1 MSYDFPRLKVIK
13 ASAGTGK
20 TFILSKEIAQYLL
33 NDIPY
38 SELRNILAITF
49 TVNAAKEMKERVIKW
64 LKGLAIEDID
74 TFKDM
79 GISECVKQD
88 ISKKASKIIDDILTN
103 YKDFQVKTIDSFLV
117 SIFKACAVDFGYP
130 EDFEVVFNNREYLK
144 TAFDAYIDSIEKE
157 NHIFF
162 ELIDLINENET
173 VIRFDIY
180 DRIFNKIRDLYVK
193 EKHYSKGFA
202 NKLLNDEWTYVCKNL
217 ENIFNEINDFI
228 NTKGITIRQN
238 CSFLGLYEDFKKGDF
253 DSLFKKGLKNSP
265 VLKNIQDKPEGVRLN
280 ALWETLKKYIEK
292 AVLIYME
299 RYYYPYILVLKDFA
313 DEVERIKKREEV
325 IFIEDIPSLILKNI
339 ENINVPDV
347 YIRLGGRLYHYF
359 IDEFQDTSPIQ
370 WANLKVLIDNALSTG
385 GSLFVV
391 GDTKQ
396 AIYGFR
402 DADYKIMKGLSE
414 FNEFPS
420 VPENHFILEGLNTNY
435 RSGEH
440 ILAFVKRF
448 FENAKRSYGNYS
460 DSGVFDWEVNVK
472 EGFIGKGYAKSIIVE
487 DNGGSPEK
495 GVLNEI
501 LTDIFSR
508 GYSYNDV
515 AILAHKNNRVVD
527 ISTWL
532 DEFKY
537 PFISYSSLDIRERK
551 IVQELI
557 SILKFLDSPKDNISF
572 SLFILGDIFEK
583 LSNKTFEDF
592 IFCNKQND
600 YLYKAFQKHFPELW
614 TMYFENPFKYAGYL
628 PVYELL
634 CYLIDTFKVNE
645 NFMQE
650 SGAIARLLEVV
661 KELESKGKNS
671 LKEFIEFIEE
681 RGDEYENADIFQL
694 PVPKNINAI
703 NIMTVHKAKGLGF
716 PIVIYIMDPLTK
728 DSSGL
733 KIIRT
738 GDGIKVVKLN
748 AYIMEKLSNAKEVN
762 DFYKL
767 CEDVLKRE
775 QIEDLNLVYVGLTRA
790 QNELYVI
797 GVKKVNSRVNSFPI
811 DVLDELEVG
820 CKNNNVERSNS
831 ADEKHEFVNIM
842 LSKKFRLPNNDSE
855 KIGFEEKRRGELIHL
870 ILSQISLQVLDDEIL
885 RKIID
890 DSLKYYPEF
899 SLEEV
904 LKSVKIFLSSQEI
917 KKFFNEN
924 MGKIYVEKEFVDGEG
939 NLLRLDRLVI
949 TDDKVIVV
957 DYKTGDKVQNY
968 KEQLKKYGNVIR
980 EIYGLPVKCY
990 ILYFD
995 KIEVEEVYEC

>member
-1 MSYDFPRLKVIK
+1 MSIKFPCLKVIK

-20 TFILSKEIAQYLL
+20 TYILSKEIAKYLL
-33 NDIPY
+33 NDVPY

-64 LKGLAIEDID
+64 LKGLAIEDND
-74 TFKDM
+74 AFKNLD
-79 GISECVKQD
+79 ISDSDKENV
-88 ISKKASKIIDDILTN
+88 SKKASKIIDDILSN

-117 SIFKACAVDFGYP
+117 SIFKACAIDFGYP

-144 TAFDAYIDSIEKE
+144 KAFDAYIDSIEKHD
-157 NHIFF
+157 HIFF
-162 ELIDLINENET
+162 ELVDLINENET

-180 DRIFNKIRDLYVK
+180 DRIFKRIRDLYVK

-202 NKLLNDEWTYVCKNL
+202 NKPLNDKWIGVLKNL
-217 ENIFNEINDFI
+217 EKIFNEIYDLI
-228 NTKGITIRQN
+228 SKKGISIRQN
-238 CSFLGLYEDFKKGDF
+238 CSLLGLYEDFKKGDF
-253 DSLFKKGLKNSP
+253 DSFFKKGLKNSP
-265 VLKNIQDKPEGVRLN
+265 VLKNMQYKPEGIKLGD
-280 ALWETLKKYIEK
+280 LWETLKAYIEK

-299 RYYYPYILVLKDFA
+299 RYYYPYISVLKDFEE
-313 DEVERIKKREEV
+313 EVESIKRREEV

-402 DADYKIMKGLSE
+402 DADYKIMKGLTE
-414 FNEFPS
+414 INEFPS
-420 VPENHFILEGLNTNY
+420 VPENHFILEGLETNH
-435 RSGEH
+435 RSGEN
-440 ILAFVKRF
+440 ILALVKKF
-448 FENAKRSYGNYS
+448 FENAKGKYGEYC
-460 DSGVFDWEVNVK
+460 DSGIFDWEVKVK
-472 EGFIGKGYAKSIIVE
+472 DDFVGRGYAKSVIVE
-487 DNGGSPEK
+487 DNSESPEK
-495 GVLNEI
+495 AVLKEI
-501 LTDIFSR
+501 LADIFSR
-508 GYSYNDV
+508 GYSYSDV
-515 AILAHKNNRVVD
+515 AILAHKNSRVVD

-537 PFISYSSLDIRERK
+537 PFLSYSSLDIRERK

-572 SLFILGDIFEK
+572 SLFILGEIFEK
-583 LSNKTFEDF
+583 LSNRTFEDF
-592 IFCNKQND
+592 LFNNKQND
-600 YLYKAFQKHFPELW
+600 YLYKAFQNHFHDLW

-634 CYLIDTFKVNE
+634 CYIIDSFKVKE
-645 NFMQE
+645 NFKQE

-681 RGDEYENADIFQL
+681 RGDEYENSDIFQL

-703 NIMTVHKAKGLGF
+703 SIMTVHKAKGLGF
-716 PIVIYIMDPLTK
+716 PIVIYIMDALSK
-728 DSSGL
+728 DSGGL

-738 GDGIKVVKLN
+738 SDGIKVVKLN
-748 AYIMEKLSNAKEVN
+748 AYIMEKLSNAKVVN
-762 DFYKL
+762 GYHKL

-790 QNELYVI
+790 QSELYVI
-797 GVKKVNSRVNSFPI
+797 GVKKANIRGGSFPI
-811 DVLDELEVG
+811 DVLDEWEIG
-820 CKNNNVERSNS
+820 SKNNKQKTCDSE
-831 ADEKHEFVNIM
+831 DEKPDFINIM
-842 LSKKFRLPNNDSE
+842 LSKKFRLPNNNSE

-870 ILSQISLQVLDDEIL
+870 ILSQVCLEALDDETL
-885 RKIID
+885 KNIIY
-890 DSLKYYPEF
+890 DSIKHYPEF
-899 SLEEV
+899 HLEEV
-904 LKSVKIFLSSQEI
+904 LNSLKMFLSNQEI
-917 KKFFNEN
+917 RNFFDESK
-924 MGKIYVEKEFVDGEG
+924 GKVYVEKEFVDREG
-939 NLLRLDRLVI
+939 NLLRLDRLIVK
-949 TDDKVIVV
+949 DDKVIVV
-957 DYKTGDKVQNY
+957 DYKTGERVQSY
-968 KEQLKKYGNVIR
+968 EEQMKRYGDVIR
-980 EIYGLPVKCY
+980 EIYNLPVECY

-995 KIEVEEVYEC
+995 KVEVEKVYEC

>member
-1 MSYDFPRLKVIK
+1 MFNNFPRIKVIK

-20 TFILSKEIAQYLL
+20 TYILSKEIAQYLL
-33 NDIPY
+33 NDIPF

-64 LKGLAIEDID
+64 LKGLAIEDVE
-74 TFKDM
+74 TFQNL
-79 GISECVKQD
+79 GISESVNHE
-88 ISKKASKIIDDILTN
+88 IAKKASKIIDDILTN

-130 EDFEVVFNNREYLK
+130 ENFEVVFNNREYLK
-144 TAFDAYIDSIEKE
+144 TAFDAYIDSIEE
-157 NHIFF
+157 YEHIFF
-162 ELIDLINENET
+162 ELVDLINENET

-180 DRIFNKIRDLYVK
+180 DRIFDKIRDLYVK

-202 NKLLNDEWTYVCKNL
+202 NKHLNNEWTYVCKNL
-217 ENIFNEINDFI
+217 EKIFNEINDFI
-228 NTKGITIRQN
+228 STKGITIRQN
-238 CSFLGLYEDFKKGDF
+238 CSLFGLHEDFKKGDF
-253 DSLFKKGLKNSP
+253 ESLFKKGLKNSP
-265 VLKNIQDKPEGVRLN
+265 VLKKIQDTPDGIKLDS
-280 ALWETLKKYIEK
+280 LWETLKKYIEK

-299 RYYYPYILVLKDFA
+299 RYYYPYISVLKDF
-313 DEVERIKKREEV
+313 EEKVEYIKKREEV

-339 ENINVPDV
+339 ENINIPDV

-370 WANLKVLIDNALSTG
+370 WANLKVLIDNALSIG

-420 VPENHFILEGLNTNY
+420 VADNHFILEGLDTNH
-435 RSGEH
+435 RSGEY
-440 ILAFVKRF
+440 ILAFVKKF
-448 FENAKRSYGNYS
+448 FENAKGIYGNYS

-472 EGFIGKGYAKSIIVE
+472 TDFIGKGYAKSIIVE
-487 DNGGSPEK
+487 DNGESPEK
-495 GVLNEI
+495 DVLNEI
-501 LTDIFSR
+501 LTDVFSR

-515 AILAHKNNRVVD
+515 AILAHKNSRVVD

-532 DEFKY
+532 DEFNY
-537 PFISYSSLDIRERK
+537 PFLSYSSLDIRERK
-551 IVQELI
+551 VVQELI

-572 SLFILGDIFEK
+572 SLFILGEIFEK
-583 LSNKTFEDF
+583 LSNRTFEDF
-592 IFCNKQND
+592 LFNNRQND

-634 CYLIDTFKVNE
+634 CYIIDTFKVDE
-645 NFMQE
+645 NFKNE
-650 SGAIARLLEVV
+650 SGAVARLLEVV

-681 RGDEYENADIFQL
+681 RVDDYESTDIFQL

-716 PIVIYIMDPLTK
+716 PIVIYIMDALSK
-728 DSSGL
+728 DSTGL

-738 GDGIKVVKLN
+738 NDAIKVVKLN
-748 AYIMEKLSNAKEVN
+748 AYIMEKLKITGEVESL
-762 DFYKL
+762 YTL

-797 GVKKVNSRVNSFPI
+797 GVKKANSRGNSFPI
-811 DVLDELEVG
+811 DVLEQWELG
-820 CKNNNVERSNS
+820 IKKNKQERSNN
-831 ADEKHEFVNIM
+831 DNEKTEIVNIM
-842 LSKKFRLPNNDSE
+842 LSKKFSLPKEDSSN
-855 KIGFEEKRRGELIHL
+855 IGFEEKRRGELIHQ
-870 ILSQISLQVLDDEIL
+870 ILSQINLQTLDEKTL
-885 RKIID
+885 VKIIN
-890 DSLKYYPEF
+890 DSIGHYPEF

-904 LKSVKIFLSSQEI
+904 LKSLRMFLSREEI
-917 KKFFNEN
+917 KMFFDESR
-924 MGKIYVEKEFVDGEG
+924 GKVYVEKEFVDKEG
-939 NLLRLDRLVI
+939 NLLRLDRLI
-949 TDDKVIVV
+949 ISDNKVVVV
-957 DYKTGDKVQNY
+957 DYKTGDKVQSY
-968 KEQLKKYGNVIR
+968 KEQMKRYGDVVR
-980 EIYGLPVKCY
+980 EIYGLPVECY

-995 KIEVEEVYEC
+995 RVEVEKVYEC